1 MSVTQP
7 RLRVLLLCDDNP
19 ANANTLLDHIKSFE
33 KYSRHRIWTFNPRWW
48 LRSRTLDFNEFD
60 VIVVHWSLSLI
71 HDAYLH
77 TRYRDKLTR
86 FQGLKVQYIQ
96 DDYRWVDRMTA
107 EQRRIGINVLFTL
120 VNPEHFDKIW
130 TPRLPGVRL
139 VSTLPGYVP
148 QELLNR
154 AFKPM
159 AERDLDIVYRGR
171 EVPWWLGRLGQDKV
185 LVGRGVKARAE
196 RAGFK
201 VNIAWTEGD
210 RIYGD
215 RWIEFLSNSRTTI
228 GCEGGASITDFD
240 GSIEEAVLR
249 YVRMHPGASF
259 DEVHAAILEPY
270 EGNVPMNVMTPRLF
284 EAAALRTAL
293 VLFPGQ
299 YSGVLEPWRHY
310 IPLERDFSN
319 FDSVASLIRDGH
331 FLTELTERT
340 YVEVARSPT
349 SSLKG
354 MVEVFDRVLDEEG
367 KRRARRP
374 MIGFGI
380 TVAHRRADNFVDSH
394 RPTLPAGVV
403 RRMSGS
409 AIHLRLARHPKQYAA
424 KGYVALRA
432 TFRSRDRAGLLFRSL
447 VARSGTGR
455 VDAEVVLQEMVRID
469 ILCRARLGQLTAG
482 QPFQTWPHLHPNG
495 VLELRSAAPDERD
508 SDSTQGSEVLE
519 ALHNGKVVSLV
530 WNHSRIADIVYHAW
544 WRNHWVAVWVGPGGR
559 CEFRSITSLLQS
571 DRESAIR
578 IIRPTLLEPR
588 IPMAAQALPNVIATK
603 PRASIFPNH
612 ARRLA
617 RDPLGYMARV
627 WVIAR
632 VIAPSRGYR
641 SVLRRYLIDP
651 RLRSIGSIDAV
662 LGDLLRL
669 DVLRHLC
676 APPNPLN
683 VHLHR
688 DPDSGHWSYISAH
701 TGSCPANQRESL
713 SVDAP
718 VRVTWDHSAISTSL
732 FIPVGSGPALKVS
745 LGVAGVYEFGAMQ
758 KLARLEPTLVRSILP
773 APAPTSPS

>member
-1 MSVTQP
+1 VRVTQP

-33 KYSRHRIWTFNPRWW
+33 KYSRHRIRTFNPRWS

-77 TRYRDKLTR
+77 ESYRDKLTR
-86 FQGLKVQYIQ
+86 FQGLKVHFLQ

-120 VNPEHFDKIW
+120 VSPEHFDKIW

-148 QELLNR
+148 QELLDR
-154 AFKPM
+154 PFKPI

-196 RAGFK
+196 EAGFK

-228 GCEGGASITDFD
+228 GCEGGASISDFD

-249 YVRMHPGASF
+249 YVQTHPGASF
-259 DEVHAAILEPY
+259 DDVHAAILEPF

-299 YSGVLEPWRHY
+299 YSNVLEPWRHY

-319 FDSVASLIRDGH
+319 FDSVASLIRDDN
-331 FLTELTERT
+331 FLTELTERA
-340 YVEVARSPT
+340 YVEVAKAPK

-354 MVEVFDRVLDEEG
+354 MVEEFDRILNEEG
-367 KRRARRP
+367 TRRARRP
-374 MIGFGI
+374 MVGYGI
-380 TVAHRRADNFVDSH
+380 TVAKSRAGQYIEAH
-394 RPTLPAGVV
+394 RPTLPARVV

-409 AIHLRLARHPKQYAA
+409 AIHFRVARHPRQYAA

-447 VARSGTGR
+447 LARPGTGPE
-455 VDAEVVLQEMVRID
+455 AVLQEMLRID

-495 VLELRSAAPDERD
+495 VLELRSAPFGEPDADCAEV
-508 SDSTQGSEVLE
+508 TQVMRALEDGEVTS
-519 ALHNGKVVSLV
+519 VI
-530 WNHSRIADIVYHAW
+530 WNHSRVAGNVYHAVS
-544 WRNHWVAVWVGPGGR
+544 RKHYVTLGLGADGNY
-559 CEFRSITSLLQS
+559 EFRLIQQLLKS
-571 DRESAIR
+571 DREKAIR
-578 IIRPTLLEPR
+578 IIRPILWEPDV
-588 IPMAAQALPNVIATK
+588 PLAAPPKAIVSK
-603 PRASIFPNH
+603 PRAWMLSGH

-617 RDPLGYMARV
+617 RDPRGYMVRA

-632 VIAPSRGYR
+632 VIASSRGYR

-651 RLRSIGSIDAV
+651 RLRSLASIDAV
-662 LGDLLRL
+662 MGDLLRL
-669 DVLRHLC
+669 DVLRRLC
-676 APPNPLN
+676 ASPNRLN

-688 DPDSGHWSYISAH
+688 DPDTGHWSYISMH
-701 TGSCPANQRESL
+701 TDSCPKDHRESV
-713 SVDAP
+713 SVEAP
-718 VRVTWDHSAISTSL
+718 VRVTWDHSAVSNSL
-732 FIPVGSGPALKVS
+732 FIPVGSGPGLKVS
-745 LGVAGVYEFGAMQ
+745 LGIAGIYEFGAMQ
-758 KLARLEPTLVRSILP
+758 KLARLEPTLVRSVLP
-773 APAPTSPS
+773 APAPTGRS